1 MSNSKC
7 NEKGITLIEVL
18 VSALL
23 ISVGVLAL
31 LTMLPSGWRL
41 TGTSDLLGR
50 AAGILQGE
58 MERNEI
64 LIMNQNNAVPQT
76 PPGAPEMRT
85 VYGSGGTTAQPGDIP
100 YLVQTER
107 VDLGPT
113 WRVRVQVTWPGNAT
127 GIRESLLVSRQ
138 RTFAQQ

>member
-1 MSNSKC
+1 MSYSIC
-7 NEKGITLIEVL
+7 NKKGITLIEVL

-50 AAGILQGE
+50 AAAILQGE

-64 LIMNQNNAVPQT
+64 LIMNQNNAVAQT
-76 PPGAPEMRT
+76 PPGAPETRT
-85 VYGSGGTTAQPGDIP
+85 VYGSGGTTAQRGDIP
-100 YLVQTER
+100 YFVQTER

-113 WRVRVQVTWPGNAT
+113 WRVRVQVTWPGNAA